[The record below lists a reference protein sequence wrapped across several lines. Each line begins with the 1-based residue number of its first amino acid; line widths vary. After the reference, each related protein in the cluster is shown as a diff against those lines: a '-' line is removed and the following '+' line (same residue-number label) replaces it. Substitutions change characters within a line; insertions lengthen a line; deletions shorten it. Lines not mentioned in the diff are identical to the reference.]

1 VTTPPEKL
9 KQLPK
14 EPGVYF
20 HKDSNGQIIYVGKA
34 AVLNNRVRQYFQ
46 KSRSRDPKT
55 EALVAEIAD
64 TDWMV
69 VESELEALFLEAE
82 MIRRYMPRYN
92 ILLRDDK
99 SMSYI
104 RIDYDSDYPTV
115 TTTRRPMDDGARYFG
130 PYLSTLSV
138 KKALKFLRRVFPY
151 AVKRM
156 PNQKRTTLYYHLG
169 LDPGLEEGKTSL
181 EDYRSNLRK
190 MMAVIEGKRTNII
203 KELERDMKR
212 LSKAAEFEEAAK
224 VRNQIFALQKLGQQ
238 VIFSDK
244 EFMDISKDHALTELV
259 DLLQLKGYPR
269 RIEGYDISHM
279 QGTDVV
285 ASMVVFTNGVSD
297 KGQYRKFKTK
307 IDHNNDF
314 YNMNETIK
322 RRFSERNLK
331 SWGRPDLILID
342 GGKGQLDAAL
352 KARDEQATLQ
362 GTALHDVPFIGLA
375 KREEQI
381 VVSLQKSGVTVNT
394 TVLQKLGGFMTESE
408 DFALINLPH
417 STNLVKLLQR
427 IRDESHRFAVS
438 YHSVLKTKR
447 QTASLLD
454 DIPTIGPETRK
465 KLLKTFGSVR
475 GVIQA
480 RDIELQKLVGDKK
493 AVILRQYLRS
503 YKRDPDDLAN

>member
-1 VTTPPEKL
+1 VPTSPEKL
-9 KQLPK
+9 KELPK

-20 HKDSNGQIIYVGKA
+20 HKDKDGKIIYVGKA

-104 RIDYDSDYPTV
+104 RIDYDSDFPTV
-115 TTTRRPMDDGARYFG
+115 TTTRRPLDDGARYFG
-130 PYLSTLSV
+130 PYLSTLGV
-138 KKALKFLRRVFPY
+138 RKALKFLRRIFPY
-151 AVKRM
+151 AVKRT
-156 PNQKRTTLYYHLG
+156 PNQKRATLYYHLG
-169 LDPGLEEGKTSL
+169 LDPGLEEGRTSL
-181 EDYRSNLRK
+181 EDYRANLRK
-190 MMAVIEGKRTNII
+190 MMSVIEGKRTNII

-212 LSKAAEFEEAAK
+212 LAKASKFEEAAK

-244 EFMDISKDHALTELV
+244 EFLDISKDHALTELV
-259 DLLQLKGYPR
+259 DLLSLKGYPR

-307 IDHNNDF
+307 INQNNDF

-322 RRFSERNLK
+322 RRLSDKNLK
-331 SWGRPDLILID
+331 QWGRPDLMLID

-352 KARDEQATLQ
+352 KARDEMGQTNI
-362 GTALHDVPFIGLA
+362 PFIGLA

-381 VVSLQKSGVTVNT
+381 VVSLEKSGVSINATI
-394 TVLQKLGGFMTESE
+394 LQKLGGFMTQTE

-438 YHSVLKTKR
+438 YHSVLKVKR

-454 DIPTIGPETRK
+454 EIPTIGPETRK

-480 RDIELQKLVGDKK
+480 RDFELEKVVGTKK

-503 YKRDPDDLAN
+503 YKKDEA